1 VLVIPAL
8 GRTETAGSL
17 GLRLA
22 SQLGLFSEL
31 QARVRPHFK
40 QQGGCPIAVMKHH
53 DQNKSGEERVML
65 PHHCSSLKEV
75 RAGTWRQELPQR
87 P

>member
-1 VLVIPAL
+1 
-8 GRTETAGSL
+8 
-17 GLRLA
+17 
-22 SQLGLFSEL
+22 
-31 QARVRPHFK
+31 
-40 QQGGCPIAVMKHH
+40 VMKHH